1 MVFLAHENTD
11 TCDVDHTLSAYHG
24 WISCN
29 LYHLNQLSTT
39 LPYILK
45 ESVLITMICNRI
57 WE

>member
-1 MVFLAHENTD
+1 MVFFAHESTD
-11 TCDVDHTLSAYHG
+11 TGDVDQTCTYHG

-29 LYHLNQLSTT
+29 LYHLNQISTT

-45 ESVLITMICNRI
+45 ESVLIAMMCACI